1 MNQHSTIQLIPASI
15 DDAPLLVALMKKYHQ
30 YDGIEMTDKERLAA
44 ITLLLLSK
52 EKGNVWIIALG
63 NEPIGYIATC
73 NGYSIEFQGVEV
85 WIDEF
90 YIDEQYR
97 GQGFGGDVLEQV
109 KSFLKAQ
116 GAAIVHLEV
125 DENNPKA
132 ISLYKKSGFKLR
144 ERFIMMSYRFNEQAV
159 KLRI

>member
-1 MNQHSTIQLIPASI
+1 MNQYSTIQLIAASI

-30 YDGIEMTDKERLAA
+30 YDGIEMTDKDRLAA
-44 ITLLLLSK
+44 ITPLLLSK

-97 GQGFGGDVLEQV
+97 GQGFGGEVLEQV
-109 KSFLKAQ
+109 KSLLKAQ
-116 GAAIVHLEV
+116 GVAIVHLEV
-125 DENNPKA
+125 NENNPKTVN
-132 ISLYKKSGFKLR
+132 LYKKSGFKFR
-144 ERFIMMSYRFNEQAV
+144 ERFVMMSYRFNM
-159 KLRI
+159 RC